1 MAPWTGNQWIKQT
14 GFPYLFSGS
23 TKPEIVSCW
32 NLMVKFLQMA
42 QVNVTM
48 ILAATKKKILSLVI
62 FRFLVTL
69 YIYFFG

>member
-1 MAPWTGNQWIKQT
+1 
-14 GFPYLFSGS
+14 
-23 TKPEIVSCW
+23 
-32 NLMVKFLQMA
+32 MVKFLQMA